1 MNTATQSITEQK
13 IIEQLTA
20 NTGTHFL
27 DSGGAYGRNW
37 QNNQTRDFNSE
48 KSTTLKFEVWNDKWE
63 MDITHNIF
71 HLLTECL
78 TYDEKLDRI
87 FLDYCNLPENKNE
100 GWLEITE
107 KFFEHMGVVGN
118 CYDSENFPGC
128 INTYN
133 DENLLS
139 QVLQYYLFEY
149 RKIGEYN
156 ENIATVEY
164 DTQYIALQI
173 HGGCDVRGGY
183 TRPYIYEYDPEYCY
197 PSIDCRDRASII
209 CNYSHDLRQTKI
221 PGVEINEEPHRWE
234 FESAGYYQI
243 EGPSE
248 FKDLEHTEN
257 ESEKGKGK
265 LYIDKNGN
273 GYCPHCGEIL
283 EASY

>member
-37 QNNQTRDFNSE
+37 QRNQLRDFNSE
-48 KSTTLKFEVWNDKWE
+48 KATTLKFEIWNDKWE
-63 MDITHNIF
+63 MDITHNVF
-71 HLLTECL
+71 HLLKDCL
-78 TYDEKLDRI
+78 EYDEKLDRI
-87 FLDYCNLPENKNE
+87 FLDYCNLPENENE
-100 GWLEITE
+100 GWLQITE
-107 KFFEHMGVVGN
+107 NFFDHMGVVGN
-118 CYDSENFPGC
+118 GYDSENFEC

-156 ENIATVEY
+156 KNIATIEY

-173 HGGCDVRGGY
+173 HGGCDIRGGY

-197 PSIDCRDRASII
+197 PSIDYRDRAHII
-209 CNYSHDLRQTKI
+209 CNYSPDPRQTKI
-221 PGVEINEEPHRWE
+221 SGVEINELPHTWD
-234 FESAGYYQI
+234 FESACYYQI

-248 FKDLEHTEN
+248 FKDLEHTEK

-265 LYIDKNGN
+265 LYIDENGN